1 MSDKS
6 LASQSEEIIRNAG
19 NAVKNQR
26 YAKSIGVKSAQMKSR
41 YLWRKVKLS
50 AAALGAIW
58 VGTSIIGVVVSG
70 IGLGGLAIAA
80 GLSGAAIWAVLR
92 FSNMPIPTRESLK
105 NSDLSLLTGQ
115 TEIWLEQQRAS
126 LPPPAVT
133 LVENIGLRLDELAP
147 QLSRIGEND
156 PAAREVRTLVGEHLP
171 ELINGY
177 RELPNSLKQK
187 SNGASS
193 PQEQLISGL
202 KVIDQEIES
211 MTLKIA
217 KGELDKL
224 ATRERFLELKYDSG
238 EK

>member
-1 MSDKS
+1 MSDRN
-6 LASQSEEIIRNAG
+6 LASQHDEIMRSASNAL
-19 NAVKNQR
+19 KNKKF
-26 YAKSIGVKSAQMKSR
+26 ANSIGVKSAQMKSK
-41 YLWRKVKLS
+41 YLWRKVKMTGV
-50 AAALGAIW
+50 ALGAIW
-58 VGTSIIGVVVSG
+58 VGTSIIGVVVNG

-80 GLSGAAIWAVLR
+80 GLSGVAIWAVLR
-92 FSNMPIPTRESLK
+92 FSKMPMPTRESLK
-105 NSDLSLLTGQ
+105 NSDLALLTGQ

-187 SNGASS
+187 ANGASS

-211 MTLKIA
+211 MTLKIS

-238 EK
+238 D